1 MPFFHV
7 LIEGTNLC
15 IPGKE
20 EHDAPI
26 VGFFTSRVV
35 WAPELK
41 AAEAKALRIVRDVWA
56 RGDCARQPTS
66 NQLVLAVSQSGLST
80 ARRWFLAPNK
90 GHVFFPKELA
100 DEAQPTAQRTDWP
113 LLDHNRSDVRM
124 NMSRSFAL
132 AGAAIGVAL
141 VWASFPIFA
150 ARWFFSSTAFI
161 PITFLAAVGI
171 SLLIGSACVL
181 ELRRLRHSASRRR
194 LASIVFTIALALIF
208 VASAL
213 FSLMWGVFYG
223 PAFVSLLV
231 KG

>member
-15 IPGKE
+15 IPGKG
-20 EHDAPI
+20 EHEAPI

-35 WAPELK
+35 WAPGLK
-41 AAEAKALRIVRDVWA
+41 AAEAKALRIVRDVWV
-56 RGDCARQPTS
+56 RGYCARLPTS
-66 NQLVLAVSQSGLST
+66 DQLVLAVSQSGLSSV
-80 ARRWFLAPNK
+80 RRWFLAPNK

-100 DEAQPTAQRTDWP
+100 DEAQPTAQRTDCP
-113 LLDHNRSDVRM
+113 PRSQSSDMRM

-132 AGAAIGVAL
+132 AGAAIGVAV

-150 ARWFFSSTAFI
+150 ARWFYSSTAFI

-171 SLLIGSACVL
+171 SVLTGRACVL
-181 ELRRLRHSASRRR
+181 ELRRLPHLASKRR
-194 LASIVFTIALALIF
+194 LGSTVFAAALALTF

-213 FSLMWGVFYG
+213 FFLMWVVFYG
-223 PAFVSLLV
+223 PAFVSLLL